1 MSTHEGRSF
10 RTKTGRCV
18 VHDDRIELERTG
30 ARGAL
35 ASTLVGTSVNR
46 ILVVYGM
53 VALGFAVVGVRGAL
67 QGEYALAVSFGFA
80 AAYFARGIVRSRG
93 LSAANV
99 LVRSAISRIELHD
112 PKPPVARGHFIVH
125 FTDNGQK
132 LRRIILLPGV
142 AEGGS
147 TEYVSAVALLRREGF
162 ELTG

>member
-1 MSTHEGRSF
+1 MSTTEERSF

-18 VHDDRIELERTG
+18 VYDDRLELERLG
-30 ARGAL
+30 ARGRL
-35 ASTLVGTSVNR
+35 ASALVGSSVNR
-46 ILVVYGM
+46 ILVIYGM

-80 AAYFARGIVRSRG
+80 AAYFVRGIVRSRG
-93 LSAANV
+93 LSATNV
-99 LVRSAISRIELHD
+99 LVRSAISRIELHE

-125 FTDNGQK
+125 FTENGQK

-147 TEYVSAVALLRREGF
+147 TEYAAAVALLRHEGF
-162 ELTG
+162 ELG

>member
-1 MSTHEGRSF
+1 MPTIEGRSF

-18 VHDDRIELERTG
+18 VHDDRIELERSG

-46 ILVVYGM
+46 ILVVYGV

-80 AAYFARGIVRSRG
+80 AAYFVRGIVRSRG
-93 LSAANV
+93 LSTANV
-99 LVRSAISRIELHD
+99 LVRSAISRIELHA

-125 FTDNGQK
+125 FIDKGQR
-132 LRRIILLPGV
+132 LRRLILLPGV
-142 AEGGS
+142 AEGG
-147 TEYVSAVALLRREGF
+147 TEYASAVALLRSEGF